1 MVVVVVVAV
10 VVVVVV
16 AGDFATAS
24 LDRISESS
32 WSNFFS
38 LQAALRL
45 VFDCKPKELRFA
57 SVHTDSYSL
66 AIVLR
71 VSCIRFPSSPLAI
84 AMRRGKTVGCPC
96 SVSAG

>member
-38 LQAALRL
+38 KR
-45 VFDCKPKELRFA
+45 
-57 SVHTDSYSL
+57 H
-66 AIVLR
+66 
-71 VSCIRFPSSPLAI
+71 
-84 AMRRGKTVGCPC
+84 
-96 SVSAG
+96 